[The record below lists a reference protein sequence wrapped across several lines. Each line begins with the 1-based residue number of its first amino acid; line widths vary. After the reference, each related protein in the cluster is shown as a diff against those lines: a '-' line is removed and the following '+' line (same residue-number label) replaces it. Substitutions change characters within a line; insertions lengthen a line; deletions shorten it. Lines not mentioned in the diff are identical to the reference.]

1 MNLDLSPIKMAVKSL
16 EEAVLNGCDATFM
29 SSLTQSQRRL
39 IIAGVIQN
47 FEFTYELSWKFIKRW
62 LSENVGSTYVDG
74 VTRRELFR
82 LGAQSQLIADVDEW
96 MVYHKARNQTSHT
109 YDEKTA
115 QEVFETAVEFVHAAK
130 RLFEQLEVK
139 ND

>member
-1 MNLDLSPIKMAVKSL
+1 MSLDLSSMRKVVKSL
-16 EEAVLNGCDATFM
+16 EDAVSNGCNSAFM
-29 SSLTQSQRRL
+29 NSLTDSQRRL

-62 LSENVGSTYVDG
+62 LSENVGSTLVDG

-82 LGAQSQLIADVDEW
+82 MGAQSLLIADVDEW
-96 MVYHKARNQTSHT
+96 MIYHNARNQTSHI
-109 YDEKTA
+109 YDENTA
-115 QEVFETAVEFVHAAK
+115 KEVFDTATEFVHAAK
-130 RLFEQLEVK
+130 KLLVQLEAK